1 MITPT
6 AGDTADNHETLEEK
20 GGCSHRERLETTRA
34 SRKRTQGDIVINDDE
49 DDNHNDTS
57 QSANVKKQI
66 AGGDI
71 VINDDDE
78 NHNETSQSAN
88 VKKQIAGLFQDAVN
102 DVIDSNNPDIDDL
115 KKQSNGELRKSMK
128 ALRSDFEPSSS
139 KVFNIE
145 KQNKFVRLLA
155 WPWMRDH
162 WKYTALLLAMICFVL
177 SVLCFYVG
185 MDGDPFHGKNI
196 YPAVTQL
203 GWFSFFFVGLNVTI
217 AFMFTKMER
226 IADDMIENMDPDAN
240 CRDMMIST
248 FTNMSLVSAL
258 LFTGE

>member
-34 SRKRTQGDIVINDDE
+34 SRKRTQGGIVINDDE
-49 DDNHNDTS
+49 DDNHND
-57 QSANVKKQI
+57 
-66 AGGDI
+66 
-71 VINDDDE
+71 
-78 NHNETSQSAN
+78 TSQSAN